1 MMLLIIEFMEIQ
13 FKGVTGREFMN
24 WHEYINET
32 GEVPKWPYEVKYGN
46 EIIVETDVLIVGGG
60 VAGCRAAIEARRKG
74 ATVAVADRGFSK
86 RSGAGGA
93 GVDHWHGAVRNPCS
107 KITPEMYSQAAMDTT
122 DGYTNGLARYI
133 VGMEGWDTVL
143 EVEEMGVQIR
153 DEDDE
158 FTGSIFR
165 DEETKLLFAY
175 DIINKHCL
183 RIYGYNIKPCIDREM
198 RKLGAQVYDRTCIT
212 SLLTE
217 GGKQGAR
224 VIGATGV
231 NDRTGE
237 FYIFKARAVVVSTGG
252 VRSRLWSFAPE
263 MTISQSMADLNNT
276 AMGITI
282 GWRAGAEMVFMEMVG
297 MGMFGMGYAPYS
309 TANNNNT
316 YQGAPTVDK
325 NGKEVHYAY
334 PDGRLIYDETDIFKA
349 SEEDSFIIGHGIAL
363 DNGYKNKYKVAF
375 SDPKLRNKITAG
387 EYQQPFYNDF
397 TLLSETSRRMLY
409 GMMLAHEGK
418 CRVPIYRNMTAWG
431 FDPDKDILQYPIFD
445 PERSSIDASWMGG
458 GASPANWRCGQGGFL
473 VDWRLQASLP
483 GLFAAGYCTLPNSGC
498 HGEAHT
504 TGRYCGRQAA
514 AFARNNTRIE
524 PDAQQIANE
533 KSRVFAAV
541 NVADGDIGWKEFN
554 YAVSRIMQDYCTA
567 YKTKHTLE
575 MGIRRM
581 KDLIETEGQR
591 MYASNPHELARVCES
606 LSLAELGIAY
616 MEVARVRETNVRQLG
631 FNRNDL
637 TADDESGNLNPVHL
651 ENGKAVSRYLS
662 VNYHL
667 QEPYAPTLEE
677 NYRRYAE
684 V

>member
-1 MMLLIIEFMEIQ
+1 
-13 FKGVTGREFMN
+13 
-24 WHEYINET
+24 
-32 GEVPKWPYEVKYGN
+32 
-46 EIIVETDVLIVGGG
+46 
-60 VAGCRAAIEARRKG
+60 
-74 ATVAVADRGFSK
+74 
-86 RSGAGGA
+86 
-93 GVDHWHGAVRNPCS
+93 
-107 KITPEMYSQAAMDTT
+107 
-122 DGYTNGLARYI
+122 
-133 VGMEGWDTVL
+133 
-143 EVEEMGVQIR
+143 
-153 DEDDE
+153 
-158 FTGSIFR
+158 
-165 DEETKLLFAY
+165 
-175 DIINKHCL
+175 
-183 RIYGYNIKPCIDREM
+183 
-198 RKLGAQVYDRTCIT
+198 
-212 SLLTE
+212 
-217 GGKQGAR
+217 
-224 VIGATGV
+224 
-231 NDRTGE
+231 
-237 FYIFKARAVVVSTGG
+237 
-252 VRSRLWSFAPE
+252 
-263 MTISQSMADLNNT
+263 
-276 AMGITI
+276 
-282 GWRAGAEMVFMEMVG
+282 
-297 MGMFGMGYAPYS
+297 
-309 TANNNNT
+309 
-316 YQGAPTVDK
+316 
-325 NGKEVHYAY
+325 
-334 PDGRLIYDETDIFKA
+334 
-349 SEEDSFIIGHGIAL
+349 
-363 DNGYKNKYKVAF
+363 
-375 SDPKLRNKITAG
+375 
-387 EYQQPFYNDF
+387 
-397 TLLSETSRRMLY
+397 
-409 GMMLAHEGK
+409 
-418 CRVPIYRNMTAWG
+418 
-431 FDPDKDILQYPIFD
+431 
-445 PERSSIDASWMGG
+445 
-458 GASPANWRCGQGGFL
+458 
-473 VDWRLQASLP
+473 
-483 GLFAAGYCTLPNSGC
+483 LPNSGC